1 MKQFHFLLVATLISI
16 PVFAQEKKGS
26 SANVDDHMK
35 QMLDYSRPGKYHQ
48 LLAGLT
54 GTFTFKGS
62 HFDWVDSIT
71 SKVVMEIF
79 GTAVRKPFANG
90 RFFITELTTGA
101 TLQLPMQDGKMIEG
115 YGSAFQTEGYDNVK
129 NKFQLSYINNHI
141 GSAIA
146 FWEGIYDSTTKT
158 IAFYGEME
166 NVPGMKTKI
175 RFNFIFNDK
184 DHYKWEYYM
193 EQNGKYRKA
202 SEMYF
207 TRVEG
212 K

>member
-1 MKQFHFLLVATLISI
+1 MKKVCSLFLSALISI
-16 PVFAQEKKGS
+16 AAFAQEKKDS
-26 SANVDDHMK
+26 SVNGGDPLE

-62 HFDWVDSIT
+62 HFDWVDSVT

-146 FWEGIYDSTTKT
+146 FWEGIYDSTTKA
-158 IAFYGEME
+158 IAFDGEME